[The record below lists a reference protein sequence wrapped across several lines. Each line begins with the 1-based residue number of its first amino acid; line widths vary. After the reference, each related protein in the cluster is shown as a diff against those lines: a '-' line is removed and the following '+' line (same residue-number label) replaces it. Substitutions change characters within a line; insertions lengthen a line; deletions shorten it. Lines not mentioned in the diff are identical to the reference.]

1 VTLAIF
7 YPGKGKTV
15 EMTEG
20 PLLPYVRAEE
30 GMDREK
36 VEDFYGSEFILSETA
51 MVAICHVKTIECTL

>member
-1 VTLAIF
+1 
-7 YPGKGKTV
+7 
-15 EMTEG
+15 MTEG